1 MPVTIHTLAEYK
13 RAGER
18 FAMLT
23 AYDYTTARI
32 LAAAE
37 IPVILVGDSLGHVIL
52 GYGSTVPVT
61 IEDVAHH
68 ARAVAR
74 GAGDQLLVG
83 DMPFGAYRAGSDAA
97 MRNAVTLLECGMHSV
112 KMEGAGF
119 AAELTAMMVD
129 RGIPVMGHVGLTPQ
143 SANAFGG
150 HRVQGK
156 GDAAAQRV
164 RDDACALQQAG
175 AFAIVL
181 EGIPRQLAK
190 TITEELSIPTIG
202 IGAGPDCDGQVLV
215 VHDMLGL
222 TQDRMPKFVR
232 SYADLGSKALEAAR
246 AFAADVRAGAF
257 PDDTHSY
264 H

>member
-32 LAAAE
+32 LAAAD
-37 IPVILVGDSLGHVIL
+37 IPVILVGDSMGNVML
-52 GYGSTVPVT
+52 GYGSTLPVT
-61 IEDVAHH
+61 IEDIAHH

-83 DMPFGAYRAGSDAA
+83 DMPFASYRAGADAT
-97 MRNAVTLLECGMHSV
+97 MRNAAHLLACGMHAV
-112 KMEGAGF
+112 KLEGAGF
-119 AAELTAMMVD
+119 AAELTAMMVE

-143 SANAFGG
+143 FMNAFGG
-150 HRVQGK
+150 FKVQGK
-156 GDAAAQRV
+156 GEAAAQRV
-164 RDDACALQQAG
+164 RDDACALQDAG
-175 AFAIVL
+175 AFAVVL
-181 EGIPRQLAK
+181 EGIPRDLAR
-190 TITEELSIPTIG
+190 TITQELTIPTIG

-222 TQDRMPKFVR
+222 TQDPMPKFVR
-232 SYADLGSKALEAAR
+232 SYGDLGAQALAAAR
-246 AFAADVRAGAF
+246 AFAQDVRDGAF
-257 PDDTHSY
+257 PDDAHSY